1 MSNPRIR
8 VAVVEDDS
16 RLRRTFTDILDSAT
30 DCECVG
36 VFATGAQAVERIPPL
51 VPDVIVMDVNL
62 PDSSGVECVAALAP
76 QLPDTQIL
84 MVTVYQDPETTFD
97 ALAAGAHGYL
107 VKPVM
112 KEQLLA
118 AIREVR
124 GGGVPMSPVI
134 ARKVI
139 QTFRRRS
146 PEPASPTAS
155 GRRGM
160 AAAAAMTPPPDG
172 DADTLAPREQQVLEL
187 LVKGY
192 SYKDVSKEL
201 GISTS
206 TVGTYVQRIYEKLHV
221 SSRREIMERSTH
233 PPRLP

>member
-1 MSNPRIR
+1 MTTPSTIR

-16 RLRRTFTDILDSAT
+16 RLRRTFTDILESAD

-36 VFATGAQAVERIPPL
+36 VFATGEQAMSRIPPL
-51 VPDVIVMDVNL
+51 SPDVIIMDVNL
-62 PDSSGVECVAALAP
+62 PDSTGVECVAVLAP

-84 MVTVYQDPETTFD
+84 MVTVYQDPETTYE

-124 GGGVPMSPVI
+124 GGGVPMSPTI

-139 QTFRRRS
+139 QTFRNRG
-146 PEPASPTAS
+146 PATAS
-155 GRRGM
+155 
-160 AAAAAMTPPPDG
+160 AASWPAQTPDDKAGVGTTAAEEES
-172 DADTLAPREQQVLEL
+172 LAPREQQVLEL

-192 SYKDVSKEL
+192 SYKEVSKEL

-221 SSRREIMERSTH
+221 SSRREMMARS
-233 PPRLP
+233 RRAADA

>member
-1 MSNPRIR
+1 MTTVKNQIR

-16 RLRRTFTDILDSAT
+16 RLRRTFTDILSSAT

-36 VFATGAQAVERIPPL
+36 VFATGEQAMSRIPPL

-84 MVTVYQDPETTFD
+84 MVTVYQDPETTYE

-124 GGGVPMSPVI
+124 GGGVPMSPTI

-139 QTFRRRS
+139 QTFRSRG
-146 PEPASPTAS
+146 PATPVEAAPR
-155 GRRGM
+155 GRPAKPDD
-160 AAAAAMTPPPDG
+160 AAAADES
-172 DADTLAPREQQVLEL
+172 LAPREQQVLEL

-192 SYKDVSKEL
+192 SYKEVSKEL

-221 SSRREIMERSTH
+221 SSRREMMARSRRAAT
-233 PPRLP
+233 